1 MNSASSVLCLVLLG
15 AELCAAV
22 LAMHKLYGEAWAA
35 TCLWLTSDE
44 MMVMP
49 LVMTIMRV
57 AWWRRRWWFT
67 DNNDDGDDG
76 GDDDDDD
83 GDGDAD
89 DGNDDGEE

>member
-1 MNSASSVLCLVLLG
+1 MNSASSVLCF
-15 AELCAAV
+15 V
-22 LAMHKLYGEAWAA
+22 LAMHKLCGEAWAV
-35 TCLWLTSDE
+35 TCLYLTSDE

-57 AWWRRRWWFT
+57 AWWRRRRWWWFP

-89 DGNDDGEE
+89 DGNDDGE

>member
-22 LAMHKLYGEAWAA
+22 LAMHKLCGEAWAV
-35 TCLWLTSDE
+35 TCLYLTSDE

-57 AWWRRRWWFT
+57 A
-67 DNNDDGDDG
+67 
-76 GDDDDDD
+76 
-83 GDGDAD
+83 
-89 DGNDDGEE
+89 